1 LSYIYHG
8 KRRLRL
14 SSLVGGRLLSFVAVA
29 LYSRFISD
37 PLTSLRAFRGAD
49 IRGLASQADGFNYDQ
64 AVLGELLRKDIIVLE
79 VPVGFR
85 PRTRAE
91 GKKIRTADGLR
102 ALATLIATR
111 FRSQSKP
118 ERRSGVAPAST

>member
-1 LSYIYHG
+1 L
-8 KRRLRL
+8 
-14 SSLVGGRLLSFVAVA
+14 VAVA

-37 PLTSLRAFRGAD
+37 PLTSLRAFRSED
-49 IRGLASQADGFNYDQ
+49 VRGRATRADGFDYDQ

-91 GKKIRTADGLR
+91 GKKIRTSDGLR

-111 FRSQSKP
+111 FRSPAKSP
-118 ERRSGVAPAST
+118 RRSGVVPAST